1 MFAVSF
7 LVATDDIERLS
18 LRPPPGCDKAMPTTH
33 TSRHEGV
40 ELALRRGNE
49 QAAQMLVQAPGDG
62 AVARPSR
69 RRSTLADISKD
80 LEDLEQQPR
89 WRWRAKVALVFYT
102 LARITMNIPFTE
114 RESYYWVETE
124 EGSYS
129 RKSAGKYVDFHVVG
143 DAICRPLVTGFGL
156 YIFVHR
162 LDRFSWSNQLQ
173 LLSFVTMC
181 CLALPLCDESVE
193 HLLNAFHRKIMPKL
207 NPNFVSML
215 CWEILCN
222 VLQVYMTILKLG
234 ALGWHRT
241 ARWCCVLTKL
251 GVVSFWLGV
260 LMQDFFGMIEL
271 SGIIIFISF
280 GCCFTVVGIQ
290 CLALCCAASRAMEQA
305 RGNGSIWWTACFL
318 YANACL
324 VPLGP
329 ALSFVGLGAFLD
341 KEYFLPLTVLTLDVT
356 FQVFNVLLLSG
367 MVGTNSMNLEA
378 LQRLA
383 ELSGFGLASA
393 RVAFPGHISQSAT
406 DCVVSFPGKYSDLW
420 DKAVSSVT
428 QQDTFSL
435 ACVFLT
441 DTASGLGRHAENPDT
456 PGNCWCRQI
465 YGPLPA
471 ATYLSVVQVSADE
484 SQSNDQT
491 LAFKRA
497 DAEAMGQRLLIKQHQ
512 GDIEWEQELAEAL
525 QDAEVRC
532 VENQYRAPW
541 GCQWFEKWK
550 QNVDRAAELHQTL
563 HVFYFEDGKGKGKM
577 PWELLANERARHD
590 ARKNSGLGASQTAE
604 VAYLDKVGLSYVEH
618 DIMEFA
624 AFLSSR
630 T

>member
-7 LVATDDIERLS
+7 LIATDDLEKLS
-18 LRPPPGCDKAMPTTH
+18 LRPPLGCDRAMPTTH

-40 ELALRRGNE
+40 ELALRCGNE
-49 QAAQMLVQAPGDG
+49 QAAEMLVQAPGDG

-69 RRSTLADISKD
+69 RRSTLADMRKD
-80 LEDLEQQPR
+80 LEDLERQPR
-89 WRWRAKVALVFYT
+89 WRWRANLALVFYT
-102 LARITMNIPFTE
+102 LARITMNLPFTE
-114 RESYYWVETE
+114 REVWVRIETQEEIYYRESSE
-124 EGSYS
+124 K
-129 RKSAGKYVDFHVVG
+129 RVDFHLVC

-156 YIFVHR
+156 YMFVHR

-173 LLSFVTMC
+173 LFSFITTC

-193 HLLNAFHRKIMPKL
+193 HLWSYFLRESML
-207 NPNFVSML
+207 SVSVL
-215 CWEILCN
+215 CWEVLCN
-222 VLQVYMTILKLG
+222 VLQMYMTILKLG

-241 ARWCCVLTKL
+241 ARCCCVLTAL
-251 GVVSFWLGV
+251 GVCLLAVIVLDLCLFMAHPYGITSLGSFLAD
-260 LMQDFFGMIEL
+260 LYRIMSSSSL
-271 SGIIIFISF
+271 
-280 GCCFTVVGIQ
+280 GCCFAVVGIQ
-290 CLALCCAASRAMEQA
+290 CWALCCAASRAMEQA
-305 RGNGSIWWTACFL
+305 RGNDSIWWTACLL

-329 ALSFVGLGAFLD
+329 ALSFVGLLVFFAQGF
-341 KEYFLPLTVLTLDVT
+341 FLPLTFLTLDVT

-441 DTASGLGRHAENPDT
+441 DTASGLGRHAINPNT

-465 YGPLPA
+465 YGPVPA

-484 SQSNDQT
+484 SQNHDQT
-491 LAFKRA
+491 LTFKRA

-512 GDIEWEQELAEAL
+512 EDIEWEQELAEAL

-532 VENQYRAPW
+532 AENQYRAPW
-541 GCQWFEKWK
+541 GCQWFEEWK

-563 HVFYFEDGKGKGKM
+563 HVFYFEDSKGKGKL

-604 VAYLDKVGLSYVEH
+604 VAYL
-618 DIMEFA
+618 A
-624 AFLSSR
+624 
-630 T
+630 